1 MARTAII
8 LHRPVVWK
16 RFTLQRHCGMAGC
29 TGFLFGLQS
38 VAGILSH
45 KLMTRRTVE
54 CLHPADIRSGLGVT
68 RNAFFGCWLHSMER
82 RQVA

>member
-1 MARTAII
+1 MASY
-8 LHRPVVWK
+8 
-16 RFTLQRHCGMAGC
+16 

-38 VAGILSH
+38 VADILSR

-68 RNAFFGCWLHSMER
+68 CNTFFGCWLHGMQR